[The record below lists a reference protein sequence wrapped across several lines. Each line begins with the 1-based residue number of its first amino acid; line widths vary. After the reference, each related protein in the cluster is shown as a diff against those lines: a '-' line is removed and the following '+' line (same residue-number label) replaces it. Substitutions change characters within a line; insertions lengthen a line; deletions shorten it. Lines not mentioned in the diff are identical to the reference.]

1 MKREYRLLIIDD
13 EPGYLETYGNYF
25 RKRGF
30 QVDTSEDGEDGLNKL
45 LHEDYDV
52 ALVDLRMPKLDGL
65 DVIRQA
71 IEQDVNANLVV
82 FTGHGEKEDAV
93 SALNSGADAWFDKS
107 GTDMGEVFKR
117 VKELAE
123 GMPLEKIRGIL
134 SALPEYD

>member
-1 MKREYRLLIIDD
+1 MEREYHLLIIDD

-30 QVDTSEDGEDGLNKL
+30 QVDTSADGEDGLNKL

-65 DVIRQA
+65 EVIRRA
-71 IEQDVNANLVV
+71 VEQEANANLVV
-82 FTGHGEKEDAV
+82 LTGHGEKEDAV
-93 SALNSGADAWFDKS
+93 IALNNGADAWFDKS
-107 GTDMGEVFKR
+107 GTDMGEIFKR

-123 GMPLEKIRGIL
+123 GMPLDKIRSIL
-134 SALPEYD
+134 SALPEDD